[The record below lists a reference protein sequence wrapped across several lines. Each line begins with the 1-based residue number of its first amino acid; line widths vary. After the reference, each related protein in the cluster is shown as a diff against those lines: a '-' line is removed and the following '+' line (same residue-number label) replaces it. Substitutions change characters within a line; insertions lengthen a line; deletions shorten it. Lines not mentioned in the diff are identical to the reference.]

1 MVCPV
6 PWENFYCGIVFS
18 CLQRSSEPRPP
29 ETWSPCRLAWAMS
42 GQQSPGRPL
51 WSPLTFPE
59 AVGWPGKAGR
69 PGLEVWGI
77 HVLLDLRLMLFG
89 IFFKKKNTERSFFCN
104 FFYFYFFLVC
114 FFFLYLLISSVTST
128 QTLVNRHVLGPFPGL
143 LKELKIELHLFV
155 VTCPDSSMRG
165 RIKEGVAC
173 SRSLVSLSFIL
184 RSKKMWKNGLH
195 LEEWCLN
202 WL

>member
-42 GQQSPGRPL
+42 GQQNPGRPL

-69 PGLEVWGI
+69 PGLEVRGI

-104 FFYFYFFLVC
+104 FFYFYFFFGV
-114 FFFLYLLISSVTST
+114 FL
-128 QTLVNRHVLGPFPGL
+128 F
-143 LKELKIELHLFV
+143 
-155 VTCPDSSMRG
+155 
-165 RIKEGVAC
+165 
-173 SRSLVSLSFIL
+173 SLSFNFFCNFYTNTREQT
-184 RSKKMWKNGLH
+184 RSGAFPRAAEGAEDWASFVRCDLSRFQH
-195 LEEWCLN
+195 ERQD
-202 WL
+202 